1 MAEFRSLN
9 VLPLK
14 QLVVNELEGKI
25 LTGQIPC
32 GSKLPSEAE
41 LAKTLGVGRRTIREA
56 LHILQARGLVEI
68 RQGKGAF
75 VIRNDFDT
83 YLDALSGNISVYL
96 RTNKGKIENVL
107 EIREIFETHALK
119 AIIEKRNSTVLV
131 HLRENIEV
139 QKRAFLTND
148 SALYH
153 KTHLDFHT
161 LLIQSLANPI
171 IQMVYEQI
179 MKLIEDII
187 QFYAHVPEQMERS
200 IREHEDI
207 VASIEAGDLA
217 QSVKKMILH
226 LSLAYENFKR
236 KKKEEEGS

>member
-1 MAEFRSLN
+1 MDFQSLN

-25 LTGQIPC
+25 LSGKIPS

-41 LAKTLGVGRRTIREA
+41 LSKTLGVGRRTIREA

-83 YLDALSGNISVYL
+83 YLTALSGNISSYL
-96 RTNKGKIENVL
+96 KTNKGKIEHVL
-107 EIREIFETHALK
+107 EIREIFEIHALK
-119 AIIEKRNSTVLV
+119 AIIDNRNTLVLSR
-131 HLRENIEV
+131 LRDNIQV
-139 QKRAFLTND
+139 QKQAFATQD

-153 KTHLDFHT
+153 RTHLDFHT
-161 LLIQSLANPI
+161 LLIQSLDNPI
-171 IQMVYEQI
+171 ILMVYEQI
-179 MKLIEDII
+179 MKLIEDIV

-200 IREHEDI
+200 IQEHEDI
-207 VASIEAGDLA
+207 VASLEAADLS
-217 QSVKKMILH
+217 QSVQKMITH
-226 LSLAYENFKR
+226 LSRAYENFKR
-236 KKKEEEGS
+236 KKSEEEGA